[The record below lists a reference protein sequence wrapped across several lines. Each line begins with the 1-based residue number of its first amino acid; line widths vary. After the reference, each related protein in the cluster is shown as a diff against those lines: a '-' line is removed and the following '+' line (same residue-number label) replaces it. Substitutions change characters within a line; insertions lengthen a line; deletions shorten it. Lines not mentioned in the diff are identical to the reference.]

1 MDMNDSQQDK
11 PDAQQWERNSKID
24 EIKNK
29 ADKVKTDAKIEYYE
43 RCILD
48 KSVML
53 EELCPKHRRLYKRR

>member
-29 ADKVKTDAKIEYYE
+29 ADKVETDAKIEYYKQMYT
-43 RCILD
+43 R
-48 KSVML
+48 
-53 EELCPKHRRLYKRR
+53 